1 MVWEGGRKRR
11 GFWKGGT
18 ISSKV
23 KELRG
28 GREKNIVKKK
38 RLVENGES
46 EKRKKEEKRT
56 ATGITRSRSVLIIYM
71 GVAHLDP
78 VLFAP
83 FFNYTCV

>member
-1 MVWEGGRKRR
+1 MVWEGGRKQR

-18 ISSKV
+18 ISSKG

-28 GREKNIVKKK
+28 GREKLRRNV
-38 RLVENGES
+38 LVENGES

-56 ATGITRSRSVLIIYM
+56 ATGITRSRSVLIIYI

-83 FFNYTCV
+83 FFNYTSI